1 MAPLTNPTVSQGT
14 LNSLR
19 GSWTWSAFP
28 GLNVTAPYLGRE
40 GISLTFEGEST
51 VYINTMTGAVTSPE
65 PYLKITAEL
74 ALLKTQSLSNAYK
87 TQIETMS
94 TLGDATCRADALAL
108 GLYQFSNCSL
118 QNVRA
123 LRFNGEDA
131 GYVVTVGG
139 VYYINSA
146 LWGST

>member
-1 MAPLTNPTVSQGT
+1 MAPLTNPTVAQGT
-14 LNSLR
+14 LNRLR

-94 TLGDATCRADALAL
+94 TLGDATCRADALLL

-139 VYYINSA
+139 VYYINNSMWSG
-146 LWGST
+146 L